1 MTTSDRRVVAI
12 TGGASGIG
20 LALAQRWVQEGGF
33 AVLLD
38 LSEKNIENAVDLLGA
53 ESARGIKTDVTDAES
68 VDGAFASIAGV
79 EGRLDG
85 LVNGAG
91 IGRPSPT
98 AETSDVDFDLLMSIH
113 LGGVLRASRAAFSLL
128 KGSGGAIVNL
138 SSVAAKNGMP
148 QRASYCAAKSAIEG
162 FTRTTAVEW
171 APDGIRVNAVA
182 PGYVRT
188 SLTDALI
195 EEGKL
200 NAAPIISRTPLARF
214 AEPEEIAS
222 VINFLLSADAT
233 YVNGHSLVVDGGLTI
248 DGNWY

>member
-1 MTTSDRRVVAI
+1 MSADRRVVAI
-12 TGGASGIG
+12 TGGGNGIG
-20 LALAQRWVQEGGF
+20 LAFAERWVSEGGF

-38 LSEKNIENAVDLLGA
+38 LSEENLKNAVAKLG
-53 ESARGIKTDVTDAES
+53 EENARGILTDATSAES
-68 VDGAFASIAGV
+68 VDAAFASIAEQ

-85 LVNGAG
+85 LLNGAG

-98 AETSDVDFDLLMSIH
+98 AETSDDDFDFLMSIH
-113 LGGVLRASRAAFSLL
+113 LGGVLRASRAAYPLL
-128 KGSGGAIVNL
+128 KASGGSIVNI
-138 SSVAAKNGMP
+138 SSVAAKMGMP
-148 QRASYCAAKSAIEG
+148 KRASYCAAKTAIEG

-188 SLTDALI
+188 ALTDNLI
-195 EEGKL
+195 AEGKL
-200 NAAPIISRTPLARF
+200 NDKPIVARTPLARF
-214 AEPEEIAS
+214 AEPNEIAAA
-222 VINFLLSADAT
+222 INFLLSPDAS

>member
-1 MTTSDRRVVAI
+1 MNLQGRRIAAV
-12 TGGASGIG
+12 TGGAAGIG
-20 LALAQRWVQEGGF
+20 LAFARRWTAEGGF
-33 AVLLD
+33 VILLD
-38 LSEKNIENAVDLLGA
+38 LSEENIAEAVGQLGVEN
-53 ESARGIKTDVTDAES
+53 ARGIRTDVTSAQS
-68 VDGAFASIAGV
+68 VDAAFASISDS

-98 AETSDVDFDLLMSIH
+98 AETRDADFELLMSIH
-113 LGGVLRASRAAFSLL
+113 LGGVLRASRAAYPLL
-128 KGSGGAIVNL
+128 RASGGAIVNI

-148 QRASYCAAKSAIEG
+148 GRASYCAAKSAIEG

-188 SLTDALI
+188 ALTDALI
-195 EEGKL
+195 AEGKL
-200 NAAPIISRTPLARF
+200 NAEPIIRRTPQARF
-214 AEPEEIAS
+214 AEPDEIAS
-222 VINFLLSADAT
+222 AIRFLLSEDAS
-233 YVNGHSLVVDGGLTI
+233 YVNGHALVVDGGLTI

>member
-1 MTTSDRRVVAI
+1 MSQQEKRVVAI
-12 TGGASGIG
+12 TGGGNGIG
-20 LALAQRWVQEGGF
+20 LALAERWVNDGGY

-38 LSEKNIENAVDLLGA
+38 LSEENLDRAVAQLGA
-53 ESARGIKTDVTDAES
+53 ENARGIKTDVTSAAS
-68 VDGAFASIAGV
+68 VDAAFASIAAE

-85 LVNGAG
+85 LMNGAG

-98 AETSDVDFDLLMSIH
+98 AETSDADFEFLMSIH
-113 LGGVLRASRAAFSLL
+113 LGGVLRASRAAHPLL
-128 KGSGGAIVNL
+128 KQSGGAIVNI

-148 QRASYCAAKSAIEG
+148 QRASYCAAKSGIEG

-188 SLTDALI
+188 ALTDGLI
-195 EEGKL
+195 AEGKL
-200 NAAPIISRTPLARF
+200 NDKPIVDRTPLARF
-214 AEPEEIAS
+214 ADPAEIAAA
-222 VINFLLSADAT
+222 INFLLSKDASFVT
-233 YVNGHSLVVDGGLTI
+233 GHSLLVDGGLTI

>member
-1 MTTSDRRVVAI
+1 MTASERRVIAI
-12 TGGASGIG
+12 TGGAAGIG
-20 LALAQRWVQEGGF
+20 LAVAERWVADGGY

-38 LSEKNIENAVDLLGA
+38 LSEDNIARAIALLG
-53 ESARGIKTDVTDAES
+53 EENARGIRTDVTSAES
-68 VDGAFASIAGV
+68 VDAAFASIAER

-85 LVNGAG
+85 LMNGAG

-98 AETSDVDFDLLMSIH
+98 AETSDADFDFLMSIH
-113 LGGVLRASRAAFSLL
+113 LGGVLRASRAAHPLL
-128 KGSGGAIVNL
+128 KASRGSIVNI

-148 QRASYCAAKSAIEG
+148 QRASYCSAKSAIEG

-188 SLTDALI
+188 ALTDALI
-195 EEGKL
+195 AEGKL
-200 NAAPIISRTPLARF
+200 DDAPIVARTPLARF
-214 AEPEEIAS
+214 AEPKEIAA
-222 VINFLLSADAT
+222 VVVFLLSGDAS